1 MIPDIRE
8 ATAKGSPGIFELM
21 KLTAIDYVTEKMVHI
36 QKFLILRLQNRER
49 E

>member
-1 MIPDIRE
+1 MLRQDYR
-8 ATAKGSPGIFELM
+8 IFELV